1 MKYRFREG
9 IVYTR
14 ICNVHVLVA
23 TRSVWDQFPSVREVS
38 PLQGCFCQGIDEGME
53 EDELIDA
60 IRLPEKIS
68 RESVRNRYRSF
79 VEKLKNEGYVV
90 AEEETCSA

>member
-1 MKYRFREG
+1 MKYRFHEG

-60 IRLPEKIS
+60 
-68 RESVRNRYRSF
+68 REQAIEEMEDRRY
-79 VEKLKNEGYVV
+79 LLLLYI
-90 AEEETCSA
+90 